1 MCSTSIFPFI
11 MTKILYL
18 YFFLLRYF
26 FFFFFYIYFFVFH
39 YDSCC
44 CFVKNSIFF
53 FLKLIVYIVCS
64 VKESENFF
72 MESLPL
78 YTLYLFSMLLNGNV
92 VDIEKPDG
100 ICSVTFVEDE
110 FAWLF
115 LHPSIFSIIRFLI
128 FIKF

>member
-1 MCSTSIFPFI
+1 MQHLYIPFYNDKDLVLIFFFI
-11 MTKILYL
+11 AIL
-18 YFFLLRYF
+18 F
-26 FFFFFYIYFFVFH
+26 FFFIYIYFFVFH

-64 VKESENFF
+64 VKESQNFF
-72 MESLPL
+72 MESLLL
-78 YTLYLFSMLLNGNV
+78 YTLYLFSMLLNDNV